1 MANGSVSGYDGGQS
15 RIFFR
20 CALRVFRKT
29 NHWHIIALAHY
40 RIILLTFRK
49 IVMLSRLFVFWFKVS
64 GWKIVGQFPFDIPK
78 MVLAVGPHTSAWDF
92 VVGVATK
99 TLIPVQ
105 NAHFLGKKEL
115 FDGPFGWFFRSMGGI
130 PVDRTS
136 SKGLV
141 QQVVEKIQETDR
153 FRLGMSPEGTRK
165 KVDKLKTGFYH
176 IAKEAGIPILLIGL
190 DFSKKEIIIGD
201 LLYPSENKEDD
212 FKKIHDFFK
221 NIRGKKAELGIG
233 EYV

>member
-1 MANGSVSGYDGGQS
+1 
-15 RIFFR
+15 
-20 CALRVFRKT
+20 
-29 NHWHIIALAHY
+29 
-40 RIILLTFRK
+40 
-49 IVMLSRLFVFWFKVS
+49 MLSRLFALWFKLS
-64 GWKIVGQFPFDIPK
+64 GWKIVGDFPFHIPK
-78 MVLAVGPHTSAWDF
+78 LVLAVGPHTSAWDF
-92 VVGVATK
+92 VVGVAAK
-99 TLIPVQ
+99 TLIPVE

-130 PVDRTS
+130 PVDRNS

-165 KVDKLKTGFYH
+165 KVEKLKTGFYH
-176 IAKEAGIPILLIGL
+176 IAKEAGVPILMIGL
-190 DFSKKEIIIGD
+190 NFSEKKVVIGP
-201 LLYPSENKEDD
+201 LLHPSENKEED

-221 NIRGKKAELGIG
+221 DIKGKKAELGIG